1 MFLKRP
7 LLKASN
13 LLFFSSL
20 LLASPSHANDSPS
33 SNNFELVLNTLQQVE
48 SQEVQA
54 NLLKGI
60 LDGLS
65 GIKIIS
71 PPSTWEQL
79 NKKLSESKNAK
90 IQGYLMLLNQK
101 FGNKQAI
108 ELALKT
114 LKNKQESTEIRRKS
128 LASLLIQKSPEL
140 LVLLKEIFDS
150 PLQNDVIRAMG
161 SYEDHSIPTFLMN
174 AYPTLGSG
182 SKRAI
187 IETLATRKTFASRLV
202 FSMKKGIIQK
212 NEIPAYVARN
222 LTNLLGSRFTDVYG
236 ESKGLTKN
244 KAKLI
249 SQYKAKLNTHAFTK
263 ADPVQGRQIFQ
274 NTCAACHKMFNEG
287 GIIGPDLT
295 GSNRGDQDYIL
306 LNIIDPSFDVPST
319 YRMVTLKK
327 KDGQILTGNIVEE
340 DQQKVVLNMVGTKM
354 VIPKSDILKRDV
366 SKISMMPEGLLD
378 TLNDKD
384 FLNLIK
390 YLQTEKQVA
399 VTK

>member
-1 MFLKRP
+1 MTMFLKRP

-114 LKNKQESTEIRRKS
+114 LKNKQESTEIRRKY

-140 LVLLKEIFDS
+140 LVLLKEILPKAS
-150 PLQNDVIRAMG
+150 
-161 SYEDHSIPTFLMN
+161 
-174 AYPTLGSG
+174 
-182 SKRAI
+182 
-187 IETLATRKTFASRLV
+187 SRL
-202 FSMKKGIIQK
+202 
-212 NEIPAYVARN
+212 
-222 LTNLLGSRFTDVYG
+222 LLF
-236 ESKGLTKN
+236 
-244 KAKLI
+244 
-249 SQYKAKLNTHAFTK
+249 
-263 ADPVQGRQIFQ
+263 IFI
-274 NTCAACHKMFNEG
+274 F
-287 GIIGPDLT
+287 
-295 GSNRGDQDYIL
+295 IL
-306 LNIIDPSFDVPST
+306 LLKIEMLSF
-319 YRMVTLKK
+319 
-327 KDGQILTGNIVEE
+327 
-340 DQQKVVLNMVGTKM
+340 
-354 VIPKSDILKRDV
+354 
-366 SKISMMPEGLLD
+366 
-378 TLNDKD
+378 
-384 FLNLIK
+384 LIK
-390 YLQTEKQVA
+390 FKVFKYA
-399 VTK
+399 